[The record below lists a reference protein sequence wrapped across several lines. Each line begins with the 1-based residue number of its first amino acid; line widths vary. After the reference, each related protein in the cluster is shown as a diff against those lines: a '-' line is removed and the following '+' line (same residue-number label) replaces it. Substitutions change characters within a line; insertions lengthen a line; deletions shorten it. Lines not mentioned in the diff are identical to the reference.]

1 MEARI
6 SGPRTDAEGL
16 TELEPLWTELHRH
29 HRDVSVYRDL
39 VGDLAFSWARRL
51 ELYRGVLAGG
61 GAYLTAYDAADSL
74 VGYAMLDFTPGADD
88 TFVVEGG
95 IAEVVTL
102 VVAPSRRSG
111 GIGRGLLEAAE
122 RVARERGLDTV
133 KIAVMSGNDRAQR
146 FYESAGYGVA
156 EHVLYR
162 RVRDSR

>member
-6 SGPRTDAEGL
+6 SGLRTDADGL
-16 TELEPLWTELHRH
+16 AELEPLWTELHRH
-29 HRDVSVYRDL
+29 HRDVSLYRDL
-39 VGDLAFSWARRL
+39 VDDVALSWARRL

-61 GAYLTAYDAADSL
+61 GAYLTAHDAAGEL
-74 VGYAMLDFTPGADD
+74 IGYAMIEFAPGADD

-111 GIGRGLLEAAE
+111 GVGRGLLEAAE
-122 RVARERGLDTV
+122 HAARERGIDTV
-133 KIAVMSGNDRAQR
+133 KIAVMSGNDRAQQ
-146 FYESAGYGVA
+146 FYEAAGYSVA

-162 RVRDSR
+162 RVRASG